1 MGDLPLQGHDAEAR
15 RVCALQSC
23 GKQSRV
29 GPQFPRHA
37 GGARKIGIHSAR
49 RLRPLRNGNQVRLR
63 LHRRLQVTGP
73 RQLLI
78 GNCFPVPASW
88 AAFSGAGSGFQGRA
102 AGGVS
107 ERSRAKSGF
116 SRSLRQLSECPR
128 GLGGNGSRGV
138 VPGLWDA
145 RLPESPRGLG
155 PNLESSGSLGILA
168 ESPGVFLQ
176 LWARR
181 AAVGVLYESGCYRVS
196 RRSFSPPG
204 PHAALGVLYESPG
217 KAEAPGA
224 SASPGDS

>member
-1 MGDLPLQGHDAEAR
+1 MWA
-15 RVCALQSC
+15 
-23 GKQSRV
+23 
-29 GPQFPRHA
+29 
-37 GGARKIGIHSAR
+37 HSSQDMQEELAKSEITGFYTR
-49 RLRPLRNGNQVRLR
+49 RLCPLRNGNQVRFR
-63 LHRRLQVTGP
+63 LYRRLQVTGP

-88 AAFSGAGSGFQGRA
+88 AAFSGAGSGFLGRA

-107 ERSRAKSGF
+107 ERSRAKSGV

-138 VPGLWDA
+138 VPGFWDA

-181 AAVGVLYESGCYRVS
+181 AAVGVLYESRGDPESLRVSGCSRVS

-204 PHAALGVLYESPG
+204 PHAALGLLYESPG

-224 SASPGDS
+224 SASRGDS